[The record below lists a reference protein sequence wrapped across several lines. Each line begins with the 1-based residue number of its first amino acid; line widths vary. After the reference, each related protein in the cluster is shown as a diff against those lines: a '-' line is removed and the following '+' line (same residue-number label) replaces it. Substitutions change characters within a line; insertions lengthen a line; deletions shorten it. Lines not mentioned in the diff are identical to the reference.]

1 MKRLLIILMLVL
13 MPIVSAYYWDSSIGY
28 YGQNQYYYVVFDKES
43 EASVVARLE
52 IQNTENLTSLE
63 FMIPG
68 ENVEVINIVQEY
80 YEYSKDCIVWE
91 ELACDSE
98 GLCSKACSEYTEYK
112 VYPPKY
118 AQVEYSVE
126 DYVNYLNKNFEETG
140 IMYDVAEAKK
150 VVSLEIPEQDQQ
162 DIYILVYYK
171 STDYVEERSGLYE
184 YNFETIA
191 DEYDTNYVRVSLDV
205 AEDMYMEGLSSAIDY
220 RQSMSSEKSIDM
232 AMIAPNIAYVET
244 GYTEEAQSLDPYE
257 SFNIEG
263 KYANSWLR
271 MNWWILLIG
280 TLLVIGAIIGGI
292 YGIRELNKKDKKL
305 GLSLLVGLGTGIGL
319 WMVLGISMYILTILS
334 SIYYM
339 NIVGMLVMMM
349 TVIIGLVLLIAP
361 SILVGLKYGLNN
373 GIYCFLTTIGTLFML
388 MAISLIVIFSFLPT
402 SASIFYF

>member
-1 MKRLLIILMLVL
+1 
-13 MPIVSAYYWDSSIGY
+13 
-28 YGQNQYYYVVFDKES
+28 
-43 EASVVARLE
+43 
-52 IQNTENLTSLE
+52 
-63 FMIPG
+63 
-68 ENVEVINIVQEY
+68 
-80 YEYSKDCIVWE
+80 
-91 ELACDSE
+91 
-98 GLCSKACSEYTEYK
+98 
-112 VYPPKY
+112 
-118 AQVEYSVE
+118 
-126 DYVNYLNKNFEETG
+126 
-140 IMYDVAEAKK
+140 
-150 VVSLEIPEQDQQ
+150 
-162 DIYILVYYK
+162 
-171 STDYVEERSGLYE
+171 
-184 YNFETIA
+184 
-191 DEYDTNYVRVSLDV
+191 
-205 AEDMYMEGLSSAIDY
+205 
-220 RQSMSSEKSIDM
+220 
-232 AMIAPNIAYVET
+232 
-244 GYTEEAQSLDPYE
+244 LDPYE